1 MGTGTAFA
9 RHMRTV
15 GGMQR
20 QRACCR
26 DLRKRLFG
34 RYKRAEKKAA
44 AAGGGEAERPSR
56 RSRSPERE
64 TRETSEERRARI
76 AEWSRKRK
84 EGATEE
90 AAK

>member
-1 MGTGTAFA
+1 M
-9 RHMRTV
+9 HWP
-15 GGMQR
+15 
-20 QRACCR
+20 CR

-44 AAGGGEAERPSR
+44 AAGGDTGRSSR

-64 TRETSEERRARI
+64 KRETSEERRERI

-84 EGATEE
+84 E
-90 AAK
+90 AAAAPA